1 MYFVYNIFLYIV
13 FLLSPIIF
21 LARIL
26 NGKEDPKRFKEKLC
40 IYSKKNNLKSIWFH
54 AVSVGELMSIIPV
67 LKILEKDRKI
77 DQIIV
82 TTTTI
87 SSAKIFEKQKFKNIV
102 HKYFPIDTNFL
113 NKKFIKYWKP
123 QAAFFVDSEIWP
135 NMFKSLKKNNIP
147 VILLNGRI
155 TKRSFERWSL
165 IKNFSKAVFK
175 NISLAL
181 PSNSETKNY
190 LKKLG
195 VNKIKLIGNL
205 KYYGLSKVENKDK
218 KFLKNKFK
226 NFKVWCAAST
236 HEGEENI
243 ISKLHKN
250 IKRKQK
256 KLLTILIPRHIN
268 RVEKIIEQINI
279 DKLKVIKHSSSTSIK
294 QNTDIYIV
302 DTYGEAWKFYNLSN
316 ICFMGG
322 SIINHGG
329 QNPLEPARLGNYI
342 VNGPNIGNFKEIYEF
357 LSKNNMSTT
366 TSNMSKI
373 QKIIEKKLNNKISNL
388 NKTKIIKIG
397 EKILNGNMIYINK
410 YIK

>member
-1 MYFVYNIFLYIV
+1 MYFVYNIFLYII

-21 LARIL
+21 FIRVL
-26 NGKEDPKRFKEKLC
+26 NGKEDPVRLKEKLC

-67 LKILEKDRKI
+67 LKILEKNKKI

-82 TTTTI
+82 TTSTI
-87 SSAKIFEKQKFKNIV
+87 SSTKIFEKQKFKNIV
-102 HKYFPIDTNFL
+102 HRYFPLDTNFL
-113 NKKFIKYWKP
+113 NKRFIKYWKP

-135 NMFKSLKKNNIP
+135 NMFRNLKNNNIP

-155 TKRSFERWSL
+155 TNKSFKRWSL
-165 IKNFSKAVFK
+165 FKNFSKSVFK

-181 PSNSETKNY
+181 PSNSETKNF

-195 VNKIKLIGNL
+195 VRKIKLIGNL
-205 KYYGLSKVENKDK
+205 KYYGSSKVKTKDK

-236 HEGEENI
+236 HEGEEII

-256 KLLTILIPRHIN
+256 KLLTIIIPRHIN
-268 RVEKIIEQINI
+268 RVEKIIAQINV
-279 DKLKVIKHSSSTSIK
+279 DKLRVIKHTSKTDIK
-294 QNTDIYIV
+294 KNTDIYIV
-302 DTYGEAWKFYNLSN
+302 DTYGEASKFYNLSN

-342 VNGPNIGNFKEIYEF
+342 INGPNIRNFKEIYKF
-357 LSKNNMSTT
+357 LSKNNMSVT
-366 TSNMSKI
+366 TSKMSKI
-373 QKIIEKKLNNKISNL
+373 QKIIEKKLNKKNSNL

-397 EKILNGNMIYINK
+397 EKILNGNMFYINK

>member
-1 MYFVYNIFLYIV
+1 MYFVYNIFLNIV

-21 LARIL
+21 LVRIL
-26 NGKEDPKRFKEKLC
+26 NSKEDPKRFKEKLC

-54 AVSVGELMSIIPV
+54 AVSVGELMSILPV

-87 SSAKIFEKQKFKNIV
+87 SSAKIFEKQKFRNIV

-135 NMFKSLKKNNIP
+135 NMFKNLKKNNIP

-155 TKRSFERWSL
+155 TKRSFDRWSL

-175 NISLAL
+175 NISLAI

-279 DKLKVIKHSSSTSIK
+279 DKLKVIKHSSNTSIK

-366 TSNMSKI
+366 TSNMGKI
-373 QKIIEKKLNNKISNL
+373 QKIIKKKLNKKISNL

>member
-21 LARIL
+21 FIRVL
-26 NGKEDPKRFKEKLC
+26 NGKEDPIRLKEKLC

-67 LKILEKDRKI
+67 LKILEKNKKI

-82 TTTTI
+82 TTSTI
-87 SSAKIFEKQKFKNIV
+87 SSTKIFEKQKFKNIV
-102 HKYFPIDTNFL
+102 HRYFPLDTNFL
-113 NKKFIKYWKP
+113 NKRFIKYWKP

-135 NMFKSLKKNNIP
+135 NMFKNLKNNNIP

-155 TKRSFERWSL
+155 TNKSFKRWSL
-165 IKNFSKAVFK
+165 IKNFSKSVFK

-181 PSNSETKNY
+181 PSNSETKNF

-195 VNKIKLIGNL
+195 VRKIKLIGNL
-205 KYYGLSKVENKDK
+205 KYYGSSKVKNKDK

-236 HEGEENI
+236 HEGEEII

-250 IKRKQK
+250 IKRKEK
-256 KLLTILIPRHIN
+256 KLLTIIIPRHIN
-268 RVEKIIEQINI
+268 RVEKIIAQINV
-279 DKLKVIKHSSSTSIK
+279 DKLKVIKHSSKTDIK
-294 QNTDIYIV
+294 KNTDIYIV
-302 DTYGEAWKFYNLSN
+302 DTYGEASKFYNLSN

-342 VNGPNIGNFKEIYEF
+342 INGPNIRNFKEIYKF
-357 LSKNNMSTT
+357 LSKNNMSVT
-366 TSNMSKI
+366 TSKMSKI
-373 QKIIEKKLNNKISNL
+373 QKIIEKKLNKKNSNL

-397 EKILNGNMIYINK
+397 EKILNGNMFYINK

>member
-21 LARIL
+21 SVRLL

-40 IYSKKNNLKSIWFH
+40 IYSRKNNLKSIWFH

-67 LKILEKDRKI
+67 LKILEKNRKI

-82 TTTTI
+82 TTSTI
-87 SSAKIFEKQKFKNIV
+87 SSAKIFKKQKFKNIV
-102 HKYFPIDTNFL
+102 HKYFPIDANFL

-135 NMFKSLKKNNIP
+135 NMFRNLKNNNIP

-155 TKRSFERWSL
+155 TKRSFKRWSL
-165 IKNFSKAVFK
+165 VKNFSKSVFK

-181 PSNSETKNY
+181 PSNSETKNF

-195 VNKIKLIGNL
+195 ANKIKFIGNL
-205 KYYGLSKVENKDK
+205 KYYGLSKINNKKD
-218 KFLKNKFK
+218 FLKNKFK
-226 NFKVWCAAST
+226 SFKVWCAAST
-236 HEGEENI
+236 HEGEEII
-243 ISKLHKN
+243 ISNLHKN
-250 IKRKQK
+250 LKKKQK
-256 KLLTILIPRHIN
+256 NLLTIIIPRHID
-268 RVEKIIEQINI
+268 RVEKIIELMVKN
-279 DKLKVIKHSSSTSIK
+279 KLKVVKHSSNKNINK
-294 QNTDIYIV
+294 NTDIYLV
-302 DTYGEAWKFYNLSN
+302 DTYGEASNFYNLSN
-316 ICFMGG
+316 VCFMGG

-342 VNGPNIGNFKEIYEF
+342 INGPNIGNFKEIYKF
-357 LSKNNMSTT
+357 LSKNNMSIT
-366 TSNMSKI
+366 TSNLIKI
-373 QKIIEKKLNNKISNL
+373 QKIIEKKLNKKFSKL

-410 YIK
+410 FIR

>member
-21 LARIL
+21 SVRLL

-40 IYSKKNNLKSIWFH
+40 IYSRKNNLKSIWFH

-67 LKILEKDRKI
+67 LKILEKNKKI

-82 TTTTI
+82 TTSTI
-87 SSAKIFEKQKFKNIV
+87 SSAKIFEKQKFKKIV
-102 HKYFPIDTNFL
+102 HKYFPLDINFL
-113 NKKFIKYWKP
+113 NKRFIKYWKP

-135 NMFKSLKKNNIP
+135 NMFRNLNKNHIP

-155 TKRSFERWSL
+155 TKKSFERWSL
-165 IKNFSKAVFK
+165 IKNFSKSVFK

-181 PSNSETKNY
+181 PCNSETKNF

-205 KYYGLSKVENKDK
+205 KYYGLSNVKNKDK
-218 KFLKNKFK
+218 KFLTNKFK
-226 NFKVWCAAST
+226 NFKIWCAAST
-236 HEGEENI
+236 HEGEEII

-256 KLLTILIPRHIN
+256 KLLTIIIPRHIN
-268 RVEKIIEQINI
+268 RVEKIIAQINV
-279 DKLKVIKHSSSTSIK
+279 DKLKVIKHSSNTGIK
-294 QNTDIYIV
+294 KNTDIYIV
-302 DTYGEAWKFYNLSN
+302 DTYGEASKFYNLSN

-329 QNPLEPARLGNYI
+329 QNPLEPARSGNYI
-342 VNGPNIGNFKEIYEF
+342 INGPNIGNFREIYGF

-366 TSNMSKI
+366 TSNMGKI
-373 QKIIEKKLNNKISNL
+373 QKIIEKKLNKKISNL
-388 NKTKIIKIG
+388 NKIKIIKTG
-397 EKILNGNMIYINK
+397 EKILNENMIYINK

>member
-1 MYFVYNIFLYIV
+1 M
-13 FLLSPIIF
+13 
-21 LARIL
+21 
-26 NGKEDPKRFKEKLC
+26 
-40 IYSKKNNLKSIWFH
+40 
-54 AVSVGELMSIIPV
+54 
-67 LKILEKDRKI
+67 
-77 DQIIV
+77 
-82 TTTTI
+82 
-87 SSAKIFEKQKFKNIV
+87 FKN
-102 HKYFPIDTNFL
+102 
-113 NKKFIKYWKP
+113 
-123 QAAFFVDSEIWP
+123 
-135 NMFKSLKKNNIP
+135 LKKNNIP

>member
-1 MYFVYNIFLYIV
+1 MHFVYNIFLYIV
-13 FLLSPIIF
+13 FFLSPIIF
-21 LARIL
+21 FIRVL
-26 NGKEDPKRFKEKLC
+26 NGKEDPIRLKEKLC

-67 LKILEKDRKI
+67 LKILEKNKKI

-82 TTTTI
+82 TTSTI

-102 HKYFPIDTNFL
+102 HRYFPLDTNFL
-113 NKKFIKYWKP
+113 NKRFIKYWKP

-135 NMFKSLKKNNIP
+135 NMFRNLKNNNIP

-155 TKRSFERWSL
+155 TNKSFKRWSL
-165 IKNFSKAVFK
+165 IKNFSKSVFK

-181 PSNSETKNY
+181 PSNSETKNF

-205 KYYGLSKVENKDK
+205 KYYGLSKVKNKDK

-236 HEGEENI
+236 HEGEEII

-256 KLLTILIPRHIN
+256 KLLTIIIPRHIN
-268 RVEKIIEQINI
+268 RVEKIIAQINV
-279 DKLKVIKHSSSTSIK
+279 DKLKVIKHSSKTDIK
-294 QNTDIYIV
+294 KNTDIYIV
-302 DTYGEAWKFYNLSN
+302 DTYGEASKFYNLSN

-342 VNGPNIGNFKEIYEF
+342 INGPNIRNFKEIYKF
-357 LSKNNMSTT
+357 LSKNNMSVT
-366 TSNMSKI
+366 TSKMSKI
-373 QKIIEKKLNNKISNL
+373 QKIIEKKLNKKNSNL

-397 EKILNGNMIYINK
+397 EKILNGNMFYINK

>member
-21 LARIL
+21 SIRVL
-26 NGKEDPKRFKEKLC
+26 NGKEDPIRFKEKLC

-67 LKILEKDRKI
+67 LKILEKNKKI

-82 TTTTI
+82 TTSTI

-102 HKYFPIDTNFL
+102 HRYFPLDTNFL
-113 NKKFIKYWKP
+113 NKRFIKYWKP

-135 NMFKSLKKNNIP
+135 NMFRNLKNNNIP

-155 TKRSFERWSL
+155 TNKSFKRWSL
-165 IKNFSKAVFK
+165 FKNFSKSVFK

-181 PSNSETKNY
+181 PSNSETKNF

-195 VNKIKLIGNL
+195 VRKIKLIGNL
-205 KYYGLSKVENKDK
+205 KYYGSSKVKYKDK

-236 HEGEENI
+236 HEGEEII

-250 IKRKQK
+250 IKRKEK
-256 KLLTILIPRHIN
+256 KLLTIIIPRHIN
-268 RVEKIIEQINI
+268 RVEKIIAQINV
-279 DKLKVIKHSSSTSIK
+279 DKLRVIKHTSKTDIK
-294 QNTDIYIV
+294 KNTDIYIV
-302 DTYGEAWKFYNLSN
+302 DTYGEASKFYNLSN

-342 VNGPNIGNFKEIYEF
+342 INGPNIRNFKEIYKF
-357 LSKNNMSTT
+357 LSKNNMSVT
-366 TSNMSKI
+366 TSKMSKI
-373 QKIIEKKLNNKISNL
+373 QKIIEKKLNKKNSNL

-397 EKILNGNMIYINK
+397 EKILNGNMFYINK

>member
-21 LARIL
+21 LVRIL
-26 NGKEDPKRFKEKLC
+26 NSKEDPKRFKEKLC

-54 AVSVGELMSIIPV
+54 AVSVGELISIIPV

-87 SSAKIFEKQKFKNIV
+87 SSAKIFEKQKFKNII

-135 NMFKSLKKNNIP
+135 NMFKNLKKNNIP

-175 NISLAL
+175 NISLAI

-243 ISKLHKN
+243 IFKLHKN

-279 DKLKVIKHSSSTSIK
+279 DKLKVIKHSSNTSIK

-366 TSNMSKI
+366 TSNKGKI
-373 QKIIEKKLNNKISNL
+373 QKIIEKKLNKKVSNL

>member
-21 LARIL
+21 LVRIL

-67 LKILEKDRKI
+67 LKILEKNRKI

-82 TTTTI
+82 TTSTI

-123 QAAFFVDSEIWP
+123 QVAFFIDSEIWP
-135 NMFKSLKKNNIP
+135 NMFKNLKKNDIP

-155 TKRSFERWSL
+155 TKKSFERWSL
-165 IKNFSKAVFK
+165 IKNFSKSVFK

-181 PSNSETKNY
+181 PSNSETKNF
-190 LKKLG
+190 LKRLG

-205 KYYGLSKVENKDK
+205 KYYGLGKVENKDK
-218 KFLKNKFK
+218 KFLKKKFK

-243 ISKLHKN
+243 IFKLHKN
-250 IKRKQK
+250 IKKKQK

-279 DKLKVIKHSSSTSIK
+279 DKLKVIKHSSNKGIK

-302 DTYGEAWKFYNLSN
+302 DTYGEASKFYNLSN
-316 ICFMGG
+316 VCFMGG
-322 SIINHGG
+322 SIIKHGG

-342 VNGPNIGNFKEIYEF
+342 VNGPNIGNFNEIFEF

-366 TSNMSKI
+366 TSNIDKI
-373 QKIIEKKLNNKISNL
+373 QKIIEKKLNKKISNL
-388 NKTKIIKIG
+388 NKRKIIKIG
-397 EKILNGNMIYINK
+397 EKILNENMIYINK
-410 YIK
+410 CIK

>member
-21 LARIL
+21 FIRVL
-26 NGKEDPKRFKEKLC
+26 NSKEDPIRFKEKLC

-67 LKILEKDRKI
+67 LKIFEKNKKI

-82 TTTTI
+82 TTSTI

-102 HKYFPIDTNFL
+102 HRYFPLDTNFL
-113 NKKFIKYWKP
+113 NKRFIKYWKP

-135 NMFKSLKKNNIP
+135 NMFRNLKNNNIP

-155 TKRSFERWSL
+155 TNKSFKRWSL
-165 IKNFSKAVFK
+165 FKNFSKSVFK

-181 PSNSETKNY
+181 PSNSETKNF

-195 VNKIKLIGNL
+195 VRKIKLIGNL
-205 KYYGLSKVENKDK
+205 KYYGSSKVKNKDK

-236 HEGEENI
+236 HEGEEII

-256 KLLTILIPRHIN
+256 KLLTIIIPRHIN
-268 RVEKIIEQINI
+268 RVEKIIAQINV
-279 DKLKVIKHSSSTSIK
+279 DKLKVIKHSSKMDIK
-294 QNTDIYIV
+294 KNTDIYIV
-302 DTYGEAWKFYNLSN
+302 DTYGEASKFYNLSN

-342 VNGPNIGNFKEIYEF
+342 INGPNIRNFKEIYKF
-357 LSKNNMSTT
+357 LSKNNMSVT
-366 TSNMSKI
+366 TSKMSKI
-373 QKIIEKKLNNKISNL
+373 EKIIEKKLNKKNPNL

-397 EKILNGNMIYINK
+397 EKILNGNMFYINK

>member
-21 LARIL
+21 FIRVL
-26 NGKEDPKRFKEKLC
+26 NSKEDPIRFKEKLC

-67 LKILEKDRKI
+67 LKILEKNKKI

-82 TTTTI
+82 TTSTI

-102 HKYFPIDTNFL
+102 HRYFPLDTNFL
-113 NKKFIKYWKP
+113 NKRFIKYWKP

-135 NMFKSLKKNNIP
+135 NMFRNLKNNNIP

-155 TKRSFERWSL
+155 TNKSFKRWSL
-165 IKNFSKAVFK
+165 FKNFSKSVFK

-181 PSNSETKNY
+181 PSNLETKNF

-195 VNKIKLIGNL
+195 VKKIKLIGNL
-205 KYYGLSKVENKDK
+205 KYYGSSKVKNKDK

-236 HEGEENI
+236 HEGEEII

-256 KLLTILIPRHIN
+256 KLLTIIIPRHIN
-268 RVEKIIEQINI
+268 RVEKIIAQINV
-279 DKLKVIKHSSSTSIK
+279 DKLKVIKHSSKMDIK
-294 QNTDIYIV
+294 KNTDIYIV
-302 DTYGEAWKFYNLSN
+302 DTYGEASKFYNLSN

-342 VNGPNIGNFKEIYEF
+342 INGPNIRNFREIYKF
-357 LSKNNMSTT
+357 LSKNNMSVT
-366 TSNMSKI
+366 TSKMSKI
-373 QKIIEKKLNNKISNL
+373 QKIIEKKLNKKNPNL

-397 EKILNGNMIYINK
+397 EKILNGNMFYINK

>member
-21 LARIL
+21 LVRIL
-26 NGKEDPKRFKEKLC
+26 NSKEDPKRFKEKLC

-54 AVSVGELMSIIPV
+54 AVSVGELMSILPV

-87 SSAKIFEKQKFKNIV
+87 SSAKIFEKQKFRNIV

-135 NMFKSLKKNNIP
+135 NMFKNLKKNNIP

-205 KYYGLSKVENKDK
+205 KYYGLSKVKNKDK

>member
-21 LARIL
+21 LVRIL
-26 NGKEDPKRFKEKLC
+26 NSKEDPKRFKEKLC

-54 AVSVGELMSIIPV
+54 AVSVGELISIIPV

-329 QNPLEPARLGNYI
+329 QNPLEPSRLGNYI
-342 VNGPNIGNFKEIYEF
+342 INGPNIGNFEEIYEF

-373 QKIIEKKLNNKISNL
+373 QKIVEKKLNKKISNL

>member
-21 LARIL
+21 SIRVL
-26 NGKEDPKRFKEKLC
+26 NGKEDPIRFKEKLC

-67 LKILEKDRKI
+67 LKILEKNKKI

-82 TTTTI
+82 TTSTI

-102 HKYFPIDTNFL
+102 HRYFPLDTNFL
-113 NKKFIKYWKP
+113 NKRFIKYWKP

-135 NMFKSLKKNNIP
+135 NMFKNLKNNNIP

-155 TKRSFERWSL
+155 TNKSFKRWSL
-165 IKNFSKAVFK
+165 IKNFSKSVFK

-181 PSNSETKNY
+181 PSNSETKNF

-205 KYYGLSKVENKDK
+205 KYYGSSKFKNKDK

-236 HEGEENI
+236 HEGEEII

-250 IKRKQK
+250 IKRKEK
-256 KLLTILIPRHIN
+256 KLLTIIIPRHIN
-268 RVEKIIEQINI
+268 RVEKIIAQINV
-279 DKLKVIKHSSSTSIK
+279 DKLKVIKHSSNTDIK
-294 QNTDIYIV
+294 KNTDIYIV
-302 DTYGEAWKFYNLSN
+302 DTYGEASKFYNLSN

-342 VNGPNIGNFKEIYEF
+342 INGPNIRNFKEIYKF
-357 LSKNNMSTT
+357 LSKNNMSVT
-366 TSNMSKI
+366 TSKMSKI
-373 QKIIEKKLNNKISNL
+373 QKIIEKKLNKKNSNL

-397 EKILNGNMIYINK
+397 EKILNGNMFYINK

>member
-21 LARIL
+21 FIRVL
-26 NGKEDPKRFKEKLC
+26 NGKEDPIRFKEKLC

-67 LKILEKDRKI
+67 LKILEKNKKI

-82 TTTTI
+82 TTSTI

-102 HKYFPIDTNFL
+102 HRYFPLDTNFL
-113 NKKFIKYWKP
+113 NKRFIKYWKP

-135 NMFKSLKKNNIP
+135 NMFRNLKNNNIP

-155 TKRSFERWSL
+155 TNKSFKRWSL
-165 IKNFSKAVFK
+165 FKNFSKSVFK

-181 PSNSETKNY
+181 PSNSETKNF

-195 VNKIKLIGNL
+195 VRKIKLIGNL
-205 KYYGLSKVENKDK
+205 KYYGSSKVKNKDK

-236 HEGEENI
+236 HEGEEII

-256 KLLTILIPRHIN
+256 KLLTIIIPRHIN
-268 RVEKIIEQINI
+268 RVEKIIAQINV
-279 DKLKVIKHSSSTSIK
+279 DKLKVIKHSSKTDIK
-294 QNTDIYIV
+294 KNTDIYIV
-302 DTYGEAWKFYNLSN
+302 DTYGEASKFYNLSN

-342 VNGPNIGNFKEIYEF
+342 INGPNIRNFREIYKF
-357 LSKNNMSTT
+357 LSKNNMSVT
-366 TSNMSKI
+366 TSKMSKI
-373 QKIIEKKLNNKISNL
+373 QKIIEKKLNKKNSNL

>member
-21 LARIL
+21 FIRVL
-26 NGKEDPKRFKEKLC
+26 NGKEDPIRLKEKLC

-67 LKILEKDRKI
+67 LKIFEKNKKI

-82 TTTTI
+82 TTSTI

-102 HKYFPIDTNFL
+102 HRYFPLDTNFL
-113 NKKFIKYWKP
+113 NKRFIKYWKP

-135 NMFKSLKKNNIP
+135 NMFKNLKNNNIP

-155 TKRSFERWSL
+155 TNKSFKRWSL
-165 IKNFSKAVFK
+165 IKNFSKSVFK

-181 PSNSETKNY
+181 PSNSETKNF

-195 VNKIKLIGNL
+195 VRKIKLIGNL
-205 KYYGLSKVENKDK
+205 KYYGSSKVKNKDK

-236 HEGEENI
+236 HEGEEII

-256 KLLTILIPRHIN
+256 KLLTIIIPRHIN
-268 RVEKIIEQINI
+268 RVEKIIAQINV
-279 DKLKVIKHSSSTSIK
+279 DKLKVIKHSSKTDIK
-294 QNTDIYIV
+294 KNTDIFIV
-302 DTYGEAWKFYNLSN
+302 DTYGEASKFYNLSN

-342 VNGPNIGNFKEIYEF
+342 INGPNIRNFREIYKF
-357 LSKNNMSTT
+357 LSKNNMSVT
-366 TSNMSKI
+366 TSKMSKI
-373 QKIIEKKLNNKISNL
+373 QKIIEKKLNKKNSNL
-388 NKTKIIKIG
+388 NKTRIIKIG
-397 EKILNGNMIYINK
+397 EKILNGNMFYINK

>member
-21 LARIL
+21 FIRVL
-26 NGKEDPKRFKEKLC
+26 NGKEDPIRLKEKLC

-67 LKILEKDRKI
+67 LKILEKNKKI

-82 TTTTI
+82 TTSTI

-102 HKYFPIDTNFL
+102 HKYFPLDTNFL
-113 NKKFIKYWKP
+113 NKRFIKYWKP

-135 NMFKSLKKNNIP
+135 NMFRNLKKNSIP

-155 TKRSFERWSL
+155 TNKSFKRWSL
-165 IKNFSKAVFK
+165 FKHFSKSVFK

-181 PSNSETKNY
+181 PSNSETKNF

-205 KYYGLSKVENKDK
+205 KYYGLSKVKNKDK

-226 NFKVWCAAST
+226 HFKVWCAAST
-236 HEGEENI
+236 HEGEEII

-250 IKRKQK
+250 IKKKQK
-256 KLLTILIPRHIN
+256 KLLTIIIPRHIN
-268 RVEKIIEQINI
+268 RVEKIIAQINV
-279 DKLKVIKHSSSTSIK
+279 DKLKVIKHSSKTDIK
-294 QNTDIYIV
+294 KNTDIYIV
-302 DTYGEAWKFYNLSN
+302 DTYGEASKFYNLSN

-329 QNPLEPARLGNYI
+329 QNPLEPIRLGNYVI
-342 VNGPNIGNFKEIYEF
+342 NGPNIRNFSEIYKF
-357 LSKNNMSTT
+357 LSKNNLSIT
-366 TSNMSKI
+366 TSKMSKI
-373 QKIIEKKLNNKISNL
+373 QKIVEKKLNKKISNL

-410 YIK
+410 YIR